1 MENFRQVAQLFKD
14 AQASME
20 LQTESE
26 FEPALKKLVEDETLR
41 AEMGKRARGLVD
53 RYRGAIE
60 RTLNQ
65 LEH

>member
-1 MENFRQVAQLFKD
+1 
-14 AQASME
+14 ME

-41 AEMGKRARGLVD
+41 TEMGKRARGLVD